1 MAAIAKELCIIIL
14 DNRLVNNNYGHKV
27 SFSCNTLKK
36 RTTNK
41 HSK

>member
-27 SFSCNTLKK
+27 SFSCNTFKK
-36 RTTNK
+36 KNNK
-41 HSK
+41 QT